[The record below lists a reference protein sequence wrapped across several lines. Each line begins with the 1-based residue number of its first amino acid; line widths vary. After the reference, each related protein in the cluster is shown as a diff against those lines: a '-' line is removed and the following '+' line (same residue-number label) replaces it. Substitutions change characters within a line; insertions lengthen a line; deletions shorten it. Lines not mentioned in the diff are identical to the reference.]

1 MLVCGG
7 CFPLGV
13 GASRPLP
20 NIVSDI
26 SSIDFKIEELYIAY
40 RVTVLKSSEQMLC
53 ALSLTKYL
61 DSF

>member
-1 MLVCGG
+1 MLVGLFRILCQI
-7 CFPLGV
+7 
-13 GASRPLP
+13 
-20 NIVSDI
+20 NI